1 MNFQIASF
9 EAAYGKS
16 SQIPPSDL
24 PEIVFSGRS
33 NV

>member
-1 MNFQIASF
+1 MNYNQAFF
-9 EAAYGKS
+9 ELAVGRP
-16 SQIPPSDL
+16 SQLPAPDL